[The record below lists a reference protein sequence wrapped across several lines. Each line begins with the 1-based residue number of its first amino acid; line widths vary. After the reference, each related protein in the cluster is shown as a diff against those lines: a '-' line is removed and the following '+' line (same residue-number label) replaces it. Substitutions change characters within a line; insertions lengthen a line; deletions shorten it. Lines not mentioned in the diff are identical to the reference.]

1 MFYNAQDLASGAI
14 RRLVRIQGQTP
25 NFIIPRRQYN
35 QNDPYVALIVN
46 VDWYGVQSLLAD
58 EVTRLAPYIP
68 GLDAQVQA
76 ARQAAARGAAEGAP
90 EPEQELNPDPA
101 VRSAAD
107 RQEQDLDDYTDVE
120 VDYTDVEVEPEEF
133 PPEGTA
139 SAAAVSPPPGLD
151 QPEHTQEG
159 QEAQQDQ
166 VEAEAAAGDAAP
178 AEAEPEEEEE
188 EIVAHV
194 VLAPEGAASGA
205 PEEFPLDTGDSPEVE
220 LPPEGNEQGLDQVQA
235 SPPEP
240 PVAEGDGE
248 AAVAAAEAEVDAEVE
263 PVAVQ
268 QEEGAESEHPLAYHP
283 ISSVLARPTIL
294 RPAVTGYP
302 TLRIDRTGIWQLVA
316 AEQSES
322 AAARGA
328 LPGAEAA
335 DSVEP
340 LEPSTDADP
349 FQLPQQA
356 CVSPRQWIRNPS
368 WIQVFLSGGV
378 PEELQEVYHIGTSEV
393 SGDDTRPSGSR
404 PTISVAAP
412 AEGAAVGAPG
422 VRRNRQHFAPP
433 TDILGSLAPFRATE
447 GRTPVVDA
455 PVVEEEIRP
464 VSTPAAS
471 ASGPPRIRVVGEP
484 RPRPEPAEGEEPPA
498 KRPALVVPKSSQP
511 KVPQKARPR
520 VRVRLAQEVQE
531 VEPESYDVRERSPLR
546 SAPSSS
552 SGIVR
557 PSAVP
562 PTSAPASEGAA
573 SGAPFTFGAPVGDQ
587 APIAPRVSAPPQ
599 GAANGA
605 PEGEERGS
613 VRRFLSPDPESER
626 PATKAALGLPEPE
639 PEVPSPPPLPPPPEP
654 PAEVVAPPPLPP
666 PPPLPAQAQGAKQPP
681 QPVLDAAAAKAKPPQ
696 PVLDA
701 AAAKAKPI
709 PPLIKPVYK
718 PPPLLPKGD
727 ASGTWPPLPVPH
739 KVPPNLT
746 GSVPHKVPPV
756 HQRQRRRQR

>member
-68 GLDAQVQA
+68 GLDEQVQA

-188 EIVAHV
+188 EIVARV

-248 AAVAAAEAEVDAEVE
+248 AAVAAEARVDAEVE

-356 CVSPRQWIRNPS
+356 WVSPRQWIRNPS

-378 PEELQEVYHIGTSEV
+378 PEELQEVYHIGTSEA

-471 ASGPPRIRVVGEP
+471 ASGPPRVRVVGEP
-484 RPRPEPAEGEEPPA
+484 
-498 KRPALVVPKSSQP
+498 
-511 KVPQKARPR
+511 
-520 VRVRLAQEVQE
+520 
-531 VEPESYDVRERSPLR
+531 
-546 SAPSSS
+546 
-552 SGIVR
+552 
-557 PSAVP
+557 
-562 PTSAPASEGAA
+562 
-573 SGAPFTFGAPVGDQ
+573 
-587 APIAPRVSAPPQ
+587 
-599 GAANGA
+599 
-605 PEGEERGS
+605 
-613 VRRFLSPDPESER
+613 
-626 PATKAALGLPEPE
+626 
-639 PEVPSPPPLPPPPEP
+639 
-654 PAEVVAPPPLPP
+654 
-666 PPPLPAQAQGAKQPP
+666 
-681 QPVLDAAAAKAKPPQ
+681 
-696 PVLDA
+696 
-701 AAAKAKPI
+701 
-709 PPLIKPVYK
+709 
-718 PPPLLPKGD
+718 
-727 ASGTWPPLPVPH
+727 
-739 KVPPNLT
+739 
-746 GSVPHKVPPV
+746 
-756 HQRQRRRQR
+756 